1 MGKRKHGGG
10 DGEGGAK
17 KKHGYFST
25 NANAGLP
32 TNSRGFLIS
41 CLGGKEPQAARE
53 AANVLTEFYEK
64 LSPGKGETDGAE
76 PNGATDIAAAIADEV
91 AELKDKGNRL
101 FVYHKT
107 NINGLAYLSMKAD
120 AEGPGPVQLA
130 SALAQEVKD
139 TRQCRT
145 RLCIRF
151 LPVEKVCR
159 ADVEEIG
166 RTAKELTDVHFP
178 TGEGAA
184 TLRFAV
190 AYEHRAS
197 KDLDRMEVINSVVN
211 QIPQPPHKVDLTN
224 ADKTIL
230 VQLLKANAALSV
242 VSNYKQL
249 SKFNVRELSTS
260 DDEQQK
266 AVKAAAAAER
276 EAANADV
283 AAAPAAVAEHPVA
296 EAQDA
301 GAAEEAPAVQPVDKD
316 NVKEQAGSVQGNVG
330 AGIAMVAGDED
341 SDAAAP

>member
-76 PNGATDIAAAIADEV
+76 VNAATDIAAAIADEV

-166 RTAKELTDVHFP
+166 RTAKELTDAHFP

-184 TLRFAV
+184 TVRFAV

-266 AVKAAAAAER
+266 AVRAAAAAKK
-276 EAANADV
+276 EAADV
-283 AAAPAAVAEHPVA
+283 AAPAGAAEQPLA
-296 EAQDA
+296 QAQDA
-301 GAAEEAPAVQPVDKD
+301 GAAKEHPAVQPADKD
-316 NVKEQAGSVQGNVG
+316 KKEGGKEQDGSVQGHVG
-330 AGIAMVAGDED
+330 AGIAMVADDED